1 MRNLAAALGFE
12 PRDNRVKVGCVKP
25 LHHAATSGRITCCG
39 LCWITLLPVILPV
52 HQAQRLDKFLHL
64 TSALK
69 LLITSQVEARPLQ
82 GSRVRGLA
90 VNMADYHLSHEMVA
104 GEAFCEETNTSG
116 L

>member
-1 MRNLAAALGFE
+1 MDF
-12 PRDNRVKVGCVKP
+12 
-25 LHHAATSGRITCCG
+25 
-39 LCWITLLPVILPV
+39 CWITLLPVILPV

-104 GEAFCEETNTSG
+104 GVALLRGDERKWPLGN